1 MAAKKMQQPAPRKI
15 LHTTLLRAKL
25 KRKMLEEIEKLPEL
39 LEQLEP
45 DKRVDALIKIL
56 PFVLPKVE
64 PVEMTT
70 GEGWVT
76 PNEDE
81 VEVEEAV

>member
-1 MAAKKMQQPAPRKI
+1 MAAKAQPQEQPRKI
-15 LHTTLLRAKL
+15 LHTTILRAKL
-25 KRKMLEEIEKLPEL
+25 KRKMLEQIEKLPEL

-45 DKRVDALIKIL
+45 DKKVEAIIKIL

-64 PVEMTT
+64 PVEMSI
-70 GEGWVT
+70 GEGWYT

-81 VEVEEAV
+81 VEE